1 MIKCAYC
8 GKKNKDGATYCKR
21 CGIGL
26 PVSAPE
32 EAEVKSAP
40 EVVPPPGAMQVPPP
54 PGAERFDW
62 TVSLEKTKAKAKQKK
77 KSLLITLMLIAALL
91 VGALVIWYFA
101 ATRGEILPSRS
112 GYTAL
117 EGAAVHKGELIM
129 PEGEQIVACETSLK
143 GATLGMLAESGK
155 LYCYCKGQESLVAS
169 YVTRFICSADG
180 AHFIYTD
187 ENGLLWSSDCTH
199 PENAPVCICN
209 EPVSEFV
216 VSPDGESVLFN
227 KQGNADLFM
236 YSNKKI
242 TLAAVSQEPVS
253 VSNGGRYIY
262 GFSTEDSALYFT
274 DRRGRSAFVR
284 SNIIGG
290 IYLNSGHNEIVFST
304 DSGDGKVI
312 TMICSNGSEPKQIIN
327 ASGAVEPVFTVSGRR
342 LSVSPA
348 GRTVVTCPFKSFEN
362 RLFAGA
368 GLAVNTRS
376 GAEVLEPNDCTFAA
390 ATDDYCTVYYITN
403 GSVVKRSVN
412 GSAEAVKICDAASFR
427 ISANGSKLWFTDG
440 TGALWYYSSKISEPV
455 IKGVE
460 DYVVRPNNGAAL
472 FLRNG
477 TVSRNSDGK
486 VQNSYA
492 FEFDKPVTA
501 IAADSFGLYGKT
513 EDGWVKLNSGGNKV
527 GWYD

>member
-8 GKKNKDGATYCKR
+8 GKKNKDGAIYCKR

-26 PVSAPE
+26 PPSVPE
-32 EAEVKSAP
+32 SAEVKSSSETEPAA
-40 EVVPPPGAMQVPPP
+40 GAMQVPPP

-62 TVSLEKTKAKAKQKK
+62 TVSRDKAKAKAKQKK

-91 VGALVIWYFA
+91 IGALVIWYFA

-112 GYTAL
+112 GYTVL
-117 EGAAVHKGELIM
+117 DGAAVHKGELIK
-129 PEGEQIVACETSLK
+129 PEGEEIAACASSLN
-143 GATLGMLAESGK
+143 GSTLGMLAESGK
-155 LYCYCKGQESLVAS
+155 LYCYRNGQEATVAS
-169 YVTRFICSADG
+169 YVTKLICSADG
-180 AHFIYTD
+180 QRLIYTD

-227 KQGNADLFM
+227 KQGSADLFM

-242 TLAAVSQEPVS
+242 SVAATAQQPVS

-274 DRRGRSAFVR
+274 DRRGRSTFVR
-284 SNIIGG
+284 SNIIGE

-312 TMICSNGSEPKQIIN
+312 TMICANGGEPKQIIN
-327 ASGAVEPVFTVSGRR
+327 AAGPVAPVFTVSGLR
-342 LSVSPA
+342 LTVSPA

-376 GAEVLEPNDCTFAA
+376 GAEVLEPNECTFAA
-390 ATDDYCTVYYITN
+390 ATDDYSTVYYITN

-412 GSAEAVKICDAASFR
+412 GSSDAIKVCDANSFK
-427 ISANGSKLWFTDG
+427 ISANGSKLWFTDSA
-440 TGALWYYSSKISEPV
+440 GALWYYSSKISEPV

-460 DYVVRPNNGAAL
+460 EYVVRPNNGAAL
-472 FLRNG
+472 FLRDG
-477 TVSRNSDGK
+477 TVSRNTDGK

-492 FEFDKPVTA
+492 FAFEKPVTE